1 MSADLR
7 RRRFIQIVPLAGV
20 AGATGLLAACSDKPA
35 DPPAPAPAPAPA
47 PEPAPATPAE
57 AAPTPEAAPAATG
70 SLPMLDESDP
80 TAQSLAYV
88 ADNSRVDRAR
98 HPNFNPDQNC
108 ANCALYQG
116 ATGSEAGGCP
126 LFAGKWVAAAGWCTA
141 WARRG

>member
-35 DPPAPAPAPAPA
+35 DPPAPAPAPAP
-47 PEPAPATPAE
+47 EPAPAPAE
-57 AAPTPEAAPAATG
+57 AAPAPEAAPATTG

-116 ATGSEAGGCP
+116 APGSEAGGCP
-126 LFAGKWVAAAGWCTA
+126 LFAGKWVAAPGWCTA

>member
-35 DPPAPAPAPAPA
+35 DPPAPPPAPAAEPAPAPA
-47 PEPAPATPAE
+47 TEPAPAPAAE
-57 AAPTPEAAPAATG
+57 APATAG
-70 SLPMLDESDP
+70 GLPMLDESDP

-88 ADNSRVDRAR
+88 ADNGRVDRAR

-116 ATGSEAGGCP
+116 APGSEAGSCP
-126 LFAGKWVAAAGWCTA
+126 LFAGKWVAAPGWCTA

>member
-20 AGATGLLAACSDKPA
+20 AGATGLLAACSDKAA
-35 DPPAPAPAPAPA
+35 DPPAPAPAPA
-47 PEPAPATPAE
+47 PEPAPAPAPAAEPTPA
-57 AAPTPEAAPAATG
+57 TEAAPATTG

-88 ADNSRVDRAR
+88 ADNGRVDRSR
-98 HPNFNPDQNC
+98 HPNFNPEQNC

-116 ATGSEAGGCP
+116 ASGSAAGGCP